1 MLDFSFWEQA
11 LKKDFNFDLSEGET
25 LEVARADKNKERAYF
40 KVKNEV
46 YSLKIKYPFDL
57 KKLKQ
62 KELPK
67 NLTDKTNIIFIK
79 TKLYSQIEIE
89 KGNKCDNCKLKN
101 ICNHFNCGFKIGFAE
116 YTPLKK
122 LKGDRF

>member
-25 LEVARADKNKERAYF
+25 LEVARVDKNKNRAYL
-40 KVKNEV
+40 KVKDEV
-46 YSLKIKYPFDL
+46 YSLNIVFPFDL

-67 NLTDKTNIIFIK
+67 NLTNKTNIIFIK

-89 KGNKCDNCKLKN
+89 KGNKCNNCKLKN
-101 ICNHFNCGFKIGFAE
+101 ICKHFNCGFKIGFAE

>member
-11 LKKDFNFDLSEGET
+11 SKKGFEFDLQEGEI
-25 LEVARADKNKERAYF
+25 LEIARADKNKERAYF

-46 YSLKIKYPFDL
+46 YSLKIKFPFDF

-62 KELPK
+62 KGLPK
-67 NLTDKTNIIFIK
+67 NLTDKTKIIFLK
-79 TKLYSQIEIE
+79 TKLYSRAGIE
-89 KGNKCDNCKLKN
+89 GRDKCSNCSLEN
-101 ICNHFNCGFKIGFAE
+101 ICNHFNCSFKIGFGE
-116 YTPLKK
+116 YIPSKK

>member
-11 LKKDFNFDLSEGET
+11 SKKGFEFDLQEGEV
-25 LEVARADKNKERAYF
+25 LEVARVGKGRNRAYL
-40 KVKNEV
+40 KIKSEV
-46 YSLKIKYPFDL
+46 YSLDIKYPFDF

-62 KELPK
+62 KGLPK
-67 NLTDKTNIIFIK
+67 NLTDKTNIIFLK
-79 TKLYSQIEIE
+79 TKLYSRIEIE
-89 KGNKCDNCKLKN
+89 GSDKCSNCSLEN
-101 ICNHFNCGFKIGFAE
+101 VCNHFNCVFKIGFAK

>member
-11 LKKDFNFDLSEGET
+11 SKKGFEFDLQEGEI
-25 LEVARADKNKERAYF
+25 LEIARVDKNKERAYF

-46 YSLKIKYPFDL
+46 YSLKIKFPFDF

>member
-11 LKKDFNFDLSEGET
+11 LKKDFNFDLSEGEI
-25 LEVARADKNKERAYF
+25 LEIARADKNKERAYF

-46 YSLKIKYPFDL
+46 YSLKIKFPFDF

>member
-46 YSLKIKYPFDL
+46 YSLKIKFPFDF

-62 KELPK
+62 KGLPK

>member
-1 MLDFSFWEQA
+1 MEKQGFKVE
-11 LKKDFNFDLSEGET
+11 LSEGE
-25 LEVARADKNKERAYF
+25 EIEIARADKNKERAYF

-46 YSLKIKYPFDL
+46 YSLKIKYPFDF

-62 KELPK
+62 KGLPK
-67 NLTDKTNIIFIK
+67 NLTDKTKIIFLK
-79 TKLYSQIEIE
+79 TKLYSRVEIE
-89 KGNKCDNCKLKN
+89 GRDGCSNCSLEN

-122 LKGDRF
+122 LKGERF

>member
-11 LKKDFNFDLSEGET
+11 SKKGFNFDLSEGEV
-25 LEVARADKNKERAYF
+25 LEVARVDKNKERAYL

-46 YSLKIKYPFDL
+46 YSLNIKFPFDF
-57 KKLKQ
+57 KKLKR
-62 KELPK
+62 KDLPK

-79 TKLYSQIEIE
+79 TKLYSQIEVE
-89 KGNKCDNCKLKN
+89 KSDKCKNCKLKN
-101 ICNHFNCGFKIGFAE
+101 VCNHFNCSFKIGFAE

-122 LKGDRF
+122 LKGERF

>member
-89 KGNKCDNCKLKN
+89 KVNKCDNCKLKN
-101 ICNHFNCGFKIGFAE
+101 ICNRFNCGFKIGFAE

>member
-25 LEVARADKNKERAYF
+25 LEVARVNKNKNRTYL
-40 KVKNEV
+40 KVKDEV
-46 YSLKIKYPFDL
+46 YSFNIAFPFDL

-62 KELPK
+62 KKLPK

-79 TKLYSQIEIE
+79 TKLYNQIEIE
-89 KGNKCDNCKLKN
+89 RGDKCGNCKLKN

-116 YTPLKK
+116 YTPLNK

>member
-11 LKKDFNFDLSEGET
+11 LKKGFDFDLLEGET
-25 LEVARADKNKERAYF
+25 LEVSRLGKNKKRAYM
-40 KVKNEV
+40 KIKNEV
-46 YSLKIKYPFDL
+46 YSFDISYPFDL

-62 KELPK
+62 KKLPK

-79 TKLYSQIEIE
+79 TKLYSKIEIE
-89 KGNKCDNCKLKN
+89 NSDKCKNCKLKN
-101 ICNHFNCGFKIGFAE
+101 VCNNFNCGFKIGFAE

>member
-25 LEVARADKNKERAYF
+25 LEVARVDKNKNRAYL
-40 KVKNEV
+40 KVKDEV
-46 YSLKIKYPFDL
+46 YSFNIAFPFDL

-67 NLTDKTNIIFIK
+67 NLTNKTNIIFIK